1 MIPCLREENI
11 RISNGLCERCLKVQ
25 REKKGGKKA
34 NDVELGREGT
44 SDFSTQGKHFSYK
57 TDSEIGI

>member
-1 MIPCLREENI
+1 MIPCLCEENI
-11 RISNGLCERCLKVQ
+11 RISNRLCERCLKVQ
-25 REKKGGKKA
+25 RKEKGERA
-34 NDVELGREGT
+34 NYVERGREGT